1 VNSKQHSRA
10 AELAQKEE
18 ALLLEIMALKREAPA
33 KAAET
38 RQESQKAEIKR
49 EEEELKRALEAGE
62 EGPDKALLNVA
73 KRERQEEVEKTWEKG
88 VLGLARLK
96 AEMPGTTAR
105 MERAKKAAEYVLA
118 ESKRNKRL

>member
-33 KAAET
+33 KATEA
-38 RQESQKAEIKR
+38 RRESQKAEIER

-62 EGPDKALLNVA
+62 EGLGEALLDIA
-73 KRERQEEVEKTWEKG
+73 RRERQEEAEKTWEKG
-88 VLGLARLK
+88 VLGLAKLK

-105 MERAKKAAEYVLA
+105 MERAKRAAEYVLA
-118 ESKRNKRL
+118 ESESSKRL